1 MLTAS
6 QRQEI
11 NANRQ
16 DSLRRRA
23 NARNVSFL
31 IYLRRPIHIINP
43 VDETKLSCNTP
54 HRRSRTVFSE
64 TYHLYSKY
72 INANCEAD
80 GSISKHVT
88 YHELHISAVSARVM
102 YQYHNNLLPS
112 SVLIISFKQYHQF
125 ICTILGLLP
134 DQLVMSTPSKQ
145 TVFNIQFAAVNV
157 WNVRRIIVNVRRI
170 IVKYENVKFP
180 NLVPRVPHLTAP
192 WSEPY
197 GG

>member
-1 MLTAS
+1 MPTTRQTA
-6 QRQEI
+6 
-11 NANRQ
+11 
-16 DSLRRRA
+16 
-23 NARNVSFL
+23 V
-31 IYLRRPIHIINP
+31 
-43 VDETKLSCNTP
+43 
-54 HRRSRTVFSE
+54 
-64 TYHLYSKY
+64 KY
-72 INANCEAD
+72 KQTI
-80 GSISKHVT
+80 HVT

-125 ICTILGLLP
+125 ISTILGLLP
-134 DQLVMSTPSKQ
+134 DQLEMSTPSKQ

-170 IVKYENVKFP
+170 IVKYEMSNSP

-197 GG
+197 GGIR